1 MKENMKHVSQLALA
15 LLVGI
20 ATAQPGMAQDA
31 HKGHHGA
38 AAPAAATATEMAAG
52 EVKKIDK
59 GAGKITIKH
68 GRLYRLDMEPM
79 TMVFRV
85 ADPKML
91 DQVQAGD
98 KIRFDADKVK
108 GALTVVKMEVVK

>member
-1 MKENMKHVSQLALA
+1 MKHVSKLALA
-15 LLVGI
+15 LLVGLGI
-20 ATAQPGMAQDA
+20 APPGIAQDA

-38 AAPAAATATEMAAG
+38 AADTAAASQMAAG

-68 GRLYRLDMEPM
+68 GRIYRLDMEPM

-85 ADPKML
+85 SDPKML
-91 DQVQAGD
+91 DQVKVGD

-108 GALTVVKMEVVK
+108 GALTVVKMEAAQ

>member
-1 MKENMKHVSQLALA
+1 MKHVSKLALV
-15 LLVGI
+15 LLVGL
-20 ATAQPGMAQDA
+20 ATAQSGMAQDA
-31 HKGHHGA
+31 HKGHHGGA
-38 AAPAAATATEMAAG
+38 AQSAAPASEMAAG
-52 EVKKIDK
+52 EVKKVDK

-68 GRLYRLDMEPM
+68 GRLYRLEMEPM

>member
-1 MKENMKHVSQLALA
+1 MKHVSKLALV
-15 LLVGI
+15 LLVGL
-20 ATAQPGMAQDA
+20 AAAQSGIAQDA
-31 HKGHHGA
+31 HKGHHGTSQDATA
-38 AAPAAATATEMAAG
+38 AAQLAAG

-59 GAGKITIKH
+59 NAGKITIKH

-91 DQVQAGD
+91 DQVQPGD

>member
-1 MKENMKHVSQLALA
+1 MKHVSTLALV
-15 LLVGI
+15 LLAGLATVQSGI
-20 ATAQPGMAQDA
+20 AQDA

-38 AAPAAATATEMAAG
+38 AQGAAPASEMAAG

-68 GRLYRLDMEPM
+68 GRIYRLEMEPM

-85 ADPKML
+85 SDPKML
-91 DQVQAGD
+91 DQVKVGD
-98 KIRFDADKVK
+98 KIRFDADKLK
-108 GALTVVKMEVVK
+108 GALTVVKMEAAQ

>member
-1 MKENMKHVSQLALA
+1 MKHVTKLALA
-15 LLVGI
+15 LVLGL
-20 ATAQPGMAQDA
+20 ASTHYAAAQDP
-31 HKGHHGA
+31 HKGHGTPGNA
-38 AAPAAATATEMAAG
+38 AAHAELAAG

-68 GRLYRLDMEPM
+68 GRIYRLDMAPM

-85 ADPKML
+85 SDPKML
-91 DQVQAGD
+91 DQVQVGD

>member
-1 MKENMKHVSQLALA
+1 MKHVSKLALA
-15 LLVGI
+15 LLVGL
-20 ATAQPGMAQDA
+20 ATAQSGIAQDA
-31 HKGHHGA
+31 HKGHHA
-38 AAPAAATATEMAAG
+38 AAGQDAAAAAQLAAG

-68 GRLYRLDMEPM
+68 GRIYRLDMDPM